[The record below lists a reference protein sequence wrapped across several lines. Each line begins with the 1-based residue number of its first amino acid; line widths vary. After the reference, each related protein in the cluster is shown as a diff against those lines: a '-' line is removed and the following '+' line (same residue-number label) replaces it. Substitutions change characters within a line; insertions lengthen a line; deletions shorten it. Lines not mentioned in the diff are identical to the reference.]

1 MTVMIT
7 DTNKD
12 FNKWI
17 KIALRDLEKE
27 HWSEAQEKIS
37 ILKEEN
43 PNSTELLVL
52 KLLLQF
58 KIKGLS
64 GLKKLSKVRLNMI
77 KSTEE
82 YPLIEKGEE
91 SQVKEHFLGIISR
104 REHKLEHG
112 KSSTSRLSAYI
123 IPGLAVAILIFSAG
137 AVVNDKFIKD
147 KPYDYQPIDKAE
159 LRKLIK
165 NKKVQLDRID
175 TSKITDMSYLFA
187 KCDYISNDSEYIRV
201 KRTCRKD
208 EVRKD
213 YKGIEKWNVSSV
225 VNMQSMFFEADSFNE
240 PIDAWDVSN
249 VQNMKGMF
257 YELKNFNQP
266 LNSWNVSNVRTMAYM
281 FFGAS
286 AFNQDISA
294 WNVSKVENMSSM
306 FFGAKSFNKPVEKW
320 DVSRVSNMAYMFREA
335 ENFNQPLEKWD
346 LATLQNAPGMFT
358 DAKSFNQPLKN
369 FDLTGVSSY
378 KMFSGATSFKQ
389 EYPVGC
395 SDNCSF
401 KNQDNK

>member
-17 KIALRDLEKE
+17 KITLRDLEKE
-27 HWSEAQEKIS
+27 HWSEALEKLS
-37 ILKEEN
+37 ILKEGN
-43 PNSTELLVL
+43 PDNTELLIL
-52 KLLLQF
+52 SLLLQF

-82 YPLIEKGEE
+82 YSLIKNGED
-91 SQVKEHFLGIISR
+91 SQIKDHFLGIISR
-104 REHKLEHG
+104 REQKLQHG
-112 KSSTSRLSAYI
+112 KSSSAKLSAYI
-123 IPGLAVAILIFSAG
+123 VPAIAVGILIFSAG

-147 KPYDYQPIDKAE
+147 KPYDYQPIDKNE

-165 NKKVQLDRID
+165 NNKTRLDRID

-187 KCDYISNDSEYIRV
+187 KCDYVSTDSEYIRV
-201 KRTCRKD
+201 KRTCRKN
-208 EVRKD
+208 EIRKS

-240 PIDAWDVSN
+240 PIGSWDVSS
-249 VQNMKGMF
+249 VQTMKGMF
-257 YELKNFNQP
+257 YELKHFNQP
-266 LNSWNVSNVRTMAYM
+266 LNSWNVSNVRNMAYM
-281 FFGAS
+281 FFGAES
-286 AFNQDISA
+286 FNQDLNA
-294 WNVSKVENMSSM
+294 WDVSKVENMSSM
-306 FFGAKSFNKPVEKW
+306 FFGAKAFNKPLENW
-320 DVSRVSNMAYMFREA
+320 NVSRVSNMAYMFREA
-335 ENFNQPLEKWD
+335 ESFNQPLEKWD

-389 EYPVGC
+389 EYPSGC

-401 KNQDNK
+401 KNREQE